1 MKGHYHFQSTKKG
14 PVIKVT
20 VIKDFQRKVDGKRVK
35 IIIFL
40 LIFLFFIIFA
50 LKINN

>member
-1 MKGHYHFQSTKKG
+1 MKVK
-14 PVIKVT
+14 VIK
-20 VIKDFQRKVDGKRVK
+20 VIKDFQRKVVGKGVK
-35 IIIFL
+35 NHHFL